1 MRTQLLIIA
10 ALLAPP
16 MAQSEPTHVSSG
28 PERARLVELYT
39 SEGCHSCPSADA
51 WLSKLKNDDRLWDS
65 VVPVAF
71 HVDYWDYIGW
81 KDRFASPDFTRRQ
94 RKHAEVGNVR
104 SVYTPGFVVAGAEW
118 REWFQR
124 QPLPAPSGQ
133 PGKLNATIDGTRVQ
147 ITFES
152 DDATPGPLQVS
163 VARLVFEQETEVS
176 AGENY
181 GKTLHH
187 DFVVSSF
194 KRVDMKQAGE
204 TGTWSGT
211 LALAHAR
218 HESTREAI
226 AVWVTPRDGQ
236 YALQA
241 AGGFIS
247 Q

>member
-1 MRTQLLIIA
+1 MARGCRLLSSRMTQ
-10 ALLAPP
+10 
-16 MAQSEPTHVSSG
+16 HRVHC
-28 PERARLVELYT
+28 R
-39 SEGCHSCPSADA
+39 SA
-51 WLSKLKNDDRLWDS
+51 
-65 VVPVAF
+65 
-71 HVDYWDYIGW
+71 
-81 KDRFASPDFTRRQ
+81 
-94 RKHAEVGNVR
+94 
-104 SVYTPGFVVAGAEW
+104 W
-118 REWFQR
+118 R
-124 QPLPAPSGQ
+124 
-133 PGKLNATIDGTRVQ
+133 
-147 ITFES
+147 
-152 DDATPGPLQVS
+152 
-163 VARLVFEQETEVS
+163 EQETEVA